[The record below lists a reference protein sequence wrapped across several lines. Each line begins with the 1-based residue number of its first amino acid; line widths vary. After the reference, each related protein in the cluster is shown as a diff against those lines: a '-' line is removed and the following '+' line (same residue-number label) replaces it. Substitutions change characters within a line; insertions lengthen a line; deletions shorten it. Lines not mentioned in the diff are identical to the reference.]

1 MLHFV
6 NENVGN
12 EEVGN
17 AAPAT
22 PAVNANTG
30 SNAASGI
37 GMAVLSIGEITKEK
51 LMADKNNRKVS
62 NYNHMTYDGPE
73 TKASEGYNMFI
84 PGVDHIPY
92 SDYINVASN
101 SLNTIR
107 TPGKPTAEMMLS
119 KLLRPTASRNNE
131 TTFNTYAGECVSIV
145 HFSSRIC
152 IPGFQNKKFIPGESL
167 KYSELNKLD
176 PFKIPVNYKSL
187 IAYALIQYIAND
199 LTLARQLAK
208 NTKPITYADYRQGA
222 DFTEYEKSG
231 NLAELA
237 EQNKYLVPVKSMA
250 YYCEILENLAT
261 LLREDKFNN
270 VNCTEYM
277 LSLRLDPTVDMTAG
291 TVLG

>member
-1 MLHFV
+1 MLHFA
-6 NENVGN
+6 NKNVGN
-12 EEVGN
+12 EEVVGN
-17 AAPAT
+17 TAPVA
-22 PAVNANTG
+22 NANAEV
-30 SNAASGI
+30 NDASGI

-51 LMADKNNRKVS
+51 LMSPSKSSRKIS
-62 NYNHMTYDGPE
+62 NSNHMEYEGPE

-84 PGVDHIPY
+84 PSIEHIPY

-101 SLNTIR
+101 NLNSKKIPT
-107 TPGKPTAEMMLS
+107 KPTPEMLLS
-119 KLLRPTASRNNE
+119 RALRTTASKSNDSV
-131 TTFNTYAGECVSIV
+131 FKTYAGDCVSIA

-152 IPGFQNKKFIPGESL
+152 IPGFQNKKFISRETL
-167 KYSELNKLD
+167 KYAELNKME

-187 IAYALIQYIAND
+187 IAYALIQYIASD
-199 LTLARQLAK
+199 LSLARLLAK
-208 NTKPITYADYRQGA
+208 NTKPITCADYKQGA
-222 DFTEYEKSG
+222 DFTEYEKTG

-237 EQNKYLVPVKSMA
+237 EQNKYLTPIRSMA
-250 YYCEILENLAT
+250 YYCEILENLAK